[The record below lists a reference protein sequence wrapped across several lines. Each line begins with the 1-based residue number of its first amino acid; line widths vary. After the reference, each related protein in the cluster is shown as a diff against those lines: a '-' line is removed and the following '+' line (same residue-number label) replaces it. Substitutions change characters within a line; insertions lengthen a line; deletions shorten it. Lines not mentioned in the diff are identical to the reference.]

1 MKYEGYRRIFLGTLL
16 VLVNIQIGSVVI
28 FPDIVGYIVIAV
40 GIGMLLQEHN
50 HKALRGA
57 RHLSWAIVI
66 VEGVTWLL
74 FRGDVRLVGG
84 SEGIMIVLGSRSLAM
99 RYLIIEAE
107 KVSMELEV
115 EQKVWQKKQ
124 NIYLVLHTL
133 SLIGLSFRM
142 NASAISAVLIVVA
155 ISYEIYWLSM
165 LAHLKQKVKRA
176 P

>member
-16 VLVNIQIGSVVI
+16 VLVNIKMGSLVI

-40 GIGMLLQEHN
+40 GIGMLLQEHH
-50 HKALRGA
+50 HKALRVA
-57 RHLSWAIVI
+57 RCLSWAIVI

-74 FRGDVRLVGG
+74 FRGDLRLVGW
-84 SEGIMIVLGSRSLAM
+84 SEGIMKLVM

-107 KVSMELEV
+107 KVSMELKAEK
-115 EQKVWQKKQ
+115 KVWKKKQ
-124 NIYLVLHTL
+124 NIYLLLHTL

-142 NASAISAVLIVVA
+142 NAVAISAVFIVVA
-155 ISYEIYWLSM
+155 ISYEIYWLNI
-165 LAHLKQKVKRA
+165 LAQLKQKFKRV

>member
-74 FRGDVRLVGG
+74 FRGDLRLVGW
-84 SEGIMIVLGSRSLAM
+84 SEGIMIVLGSMSLAM
-99 RYLIIEAE
+99 
-107 KVSMELEV
+107 
-115 EQKVWQKKQ
+115 
-124 NIYLVLHTL
+124 
-133 SLIGLSFRM
+133 
-142 NASAISAVLIVVA
+142 
-155 ISYEIYWLSM
+155 
-165 LAHLKQKVKRA
+165 
-176 P
+176 